1 MCDAIL
7 RNIKRYAIIY
17 SLLFLAVILM
27 LIVFVSYVCKFGMY
41 SWSDS
46 VEKWGQFGDY
56 IGGVL
61 NLALAFISIMLVC
74 FTLYSTSRQS
84 SIQSFESVLFELL
97 RFHKDNLS
105 EIKTTYSDGKVYV
118 GREALSLY
126 ITEVKFNL
134 LNIVD
139 DSLPLDER
147 LELSVNMV
155 YLEGDNFA
163 NVGHYFRNI
172 YHIFKHINDSNY
184 LTEKEKTKYA
194 KLVRAQI
201 SSIES
206 GAMLLN
212 GFSSVGK
219 PAKKFIEKYSLLQG
233 FSLSKGFKQ
242 QLHDLGALKLYDD
255 VAYEDKKGH

>member
-1 MCDAIL
+1 
-7 RNIKRYAIIY
+7 
-17 SLLFLAVILM
+17 
-27 LIVFVSYVCKFGMY
+27 
-41 SWSDS
+41 DS

-61 NLALAFISIMLVC
+61 NPALAFISIMLVC

-105 EIKTTYSDGKVYV
+105 EIKTTYSDGKMYV

-233 FSLSKGFKQ
+233 FSLSKEFKQ